1 MAEKPKR
8 VLPPRVVFYPNPE
21 LLDALKELQ
30 DSTGASISGFVT
42 EVLTQSIPMIRQISM
57 AARLAKQRDIAA
69 LDVMNQ
75 ALQAALAQGQQMSLD
90 MANKAPQIRS
100 MLARGDDE
108 AKE

>member
-21 LLDALKELQ
+21 LLAALKELNE
-30 DSTGASISGFVT
+30 STGASMSGFVT
-42 EVLTQSIPMIRQISM
+42 EVLTQAIPMIRQISM
-57 AARLAKQRDIAA
+57 AARLAKAKDITA

-75 ALQAALAQGQQMSLD
+75 ALQTALLQGQQMSLE
-90 MANKAPQIRS
+90 MARKAPQIRS
-100 MLARGDDE
+100 TLARGDDE

>member
-1 MAEKPKR
+1 MTEKAKR
-8 VLPPRVVFYPNPE
+8 VPPPRIVFYPNPE

-30 DSTGASISGFVT
+30 EATDCSISGFVT
-42 EVLTQSIPMIRQISM
+42 EVLTTSVPMIRQISK

-75 ALQAALAQGQQMSLD
+75 ALQAALLQGQQISLD

-100 MLARGDDE
+100 NLARGDDE

>member
-1 MAEKPKR
+1 MAEKRKR

-21 LLDALKELQ
+21 LLEALKELHE
-30 DSTGASISGFVT
+30 STGASMSGFVT
-42 EVLTQSIPMIRQISM
+42 EVLTQSIPMIRQISK
-57 AARLAKQRDIAA
+57 AARLAKAKDIAA

-75 ALQAALAQGQQMSLD
+75 ALQTALMQGQQMSLD